1 MATSQSCSIVDFQ
14 EATFTYDGE
23 RLVLNGIDLAIQEG
37 EFIAILGGNGS
48 GKSTLAKH
56 VNALL
61 APDSGSVRV
70 LGRATS
76 DAQETYFIRSK
87 AGMVFQN
94 PDDQLVASLIEDD
107 VAFGPENLGIPNPE
121 LRERVTQALERV
133 GLQGFE
139 LRETTAL
146 SGGQKQRVAIAG
158 VLAMQPRILI
168 LDEASAMLDPRGRAG
183 LLRVAHELNDEGMTV
198 IMITHFMEE
207 AAQADRVF
215 VMEEGTVA
223 LSGTPSQVFSQID
236 KLAHLHLDTPFAAH
250 MSLLLQE
257 RGVPVPVCMSEEELA
272 HEVRTLLAGEGGQ
285 A

>member
-1 MATSQSCSIVDFQ
+1 MPSSEPCPIVDFQ
-14 EATFTYDGE
+14 QAAFTYDGE
-23 RLVLNGIDLAIQEG
+23 RMVLNGISLDIAEG
-37 EFIAILGGNGS
+37 EFVAILGGNGS

-61 APDSGSVRV
+61 APDSGSVQV
-70 LGRATS
+70 LGRNTS

-121 LRERVTQALERV
+121 LRERVTEALERV

-139 LRETTAL
+139 HRETTAL

-207 AAQADRVF
+207 ASQADRVY
-215 VMEEGTVA
+215 VLEDGSVA
-223 LSGTPSQVFSQID
+223 LSGTPSEVFSQID
-236 KLAHLHLDTPFAAH
+236 KLEHLHLDTPFAAR
-250 MSLLLQE
+250 MSMMLQK
-257 RGVPVPVCMSEEELA
+257 RGVDVPVCMTEEKLA
-272 HEVRTLLAGEGGQ
+272 AEIRALIGQGGG
-285 A
+285 AA